1 MLHNNNN
8 NKKMIILV
16 SVDFLW
22 ATIDLWYMSFPFVC
36 YFCFALESIEEET
49 TKTVMVIALRYSFTS
64 FFMYFTCLFWAEN
77 EPYCCVLKSFMTFMS
92 GRPLLSRLLQPIYI
106 LSKTWKVQSCY
117 LFSSIH
123 WQDTVGKLWLQNLW
137 ANHQKLSL
145 AVMIA
150 HSKCGI
156 CVIKHVSLSFYMY
169 FRSEYRK
176 DSFHK
181 NKTRR
186 HRNKICRVKL

>member
-77 EPYCCVLKSFMTFMS
+77 VPYCTMYWNL
-92 GRPLLSRLLQPIYI
+92 
-106 LSKTWKVQSCY
+106 
-117 LFSSIH
+117 
-123 WQDTVGKLWLQNLW
+123 LWLLW
-137 ANHQKLSL
+137 VVDHFYHVFYNQFTFYLKHEKFK
-145 AVMIA
+145 V
-150 HSKCGI
+150 
-156 CVIKHVSLSFYMY
+156 VIY
-169 FRSEYRK
+169 FVAYTDRTQWESYGC
-176 DSFHK
+176 
-181 NKTRR
+181 
-186 HRNKICRVKL
+186 KIYGRTIKSCHW